1 MDYYANASADN
12 IRLARSK
19 MILEPVDGT
28 HNIIRIP
35 RYAMLMEVFFNL
47 ITPYSGTS
55 TGAVTVGFCGNGVT
69 ADVDGVLV
77 DSYIS
82 SEAAGMS
89 RMTGGSAALSEGYW
103 FKDASGAITLT
114 VSVGDSSNA
123 IACEAFAFYSVI
135 H

>member
-1 MDYYANASADN
+1 MDYYAHAAADN
-12 IRLARSK
+12 IRLAKSK
-19 MILEPVDGT
+19 LILAPADGT

-35 RYAMLMEVFFNL
+35 RFAFLIDVFFNL

-55 TGAVTVGFCGNGVT
+55 TGAVTVGFCGNGVS
-69 ADVDGVLV
+69 ADVDGILV
-77 DSYIS
+77 DSAIS
-82 SEAAGMS
+82 SEATGMS
-89 RMTGGSAALSEGYW
+89 RMVSGSAAASEGYW

-123 IACEAFAFYSVI
+123 ITCEAFAFFSVI